1 MFPSKFHQYASSH
14 CDQVKISFRRW
25 TMKNSK
31 SFSRWNLDL
40 ALQLLAQALS
50 WDGCVLFL
58 SDSVCWV
65 ILYPPC
71 VGAPKSDKR
80 LEFWGCPRDEQTWI
94 VSERGFAFIE
104 TRFDHSEPLVC
115 PSSATILH
123 RLKSDLGWIDEQ
135 PGLQERIQNLPRG
148 SPYSIP
154 TSFCAAMYM
163 SQQKTVRHE
172 GTWTFSERMAKY
184 TQLTL
189 MVISMILV
197 SEFLVK

>member
-1 MFPSKFHQYASSH
+1 MFPSKFHQHASSH

-40 ALQLLAQALS
+40 ALQLPAQALS

-94 VSERGFAFIE
+94 SLSEAL
-104 TRFDHSEPLVC
+104 HSLKQGLTIQSLWFVQILQPFCIGSSQIWAELTNNRDCKNASRSSHKEVPSPSLQASVLPCACFNRKLSDMKEHEP
-115 PSSATILH
+115 S
-123 RLKSDLGWIDEQ
+123 
-135 PGLQERIQNLPRG
+135 
-148 SPYSIP
+148 
-154 TSFCAAMYM
+154 
-163 SQQKTVRHE
+163 
-172 GTWTFSERMAKY
+172 
-184 TQLTL
+184 
-189 MVISMILV
+189 
-197 SEFLVK
+197 VKEW